1 MIGACRRFGLLSVTS
16 EVAGSSP
23 VVPASVFNH
32 FQAFLLL
39 FRTPCVSSCVTKNP
53 GAELHGLPPQHRRE
67 VLVPLEFAA
76 SVTSEFAD
84 DGFGHAL
91 QK

>member
-1 MIGACRRFGLLSVTS
+1 MVKTLET
-16 EVAGSSP
+16 GSSP
-23 VVPASVFNH
+23 VVPAIDFNH
-32 FQAFLLL
+32 FQAFSLLV
-39 FRTPCVSSCVTKNP
+39 RTPCVSSCVTENP
-53 GAELHGLPPQHRRE
+53 GDQLHCLPPHHRRE
-67 VLVPLEFAA
+67 VLVPFELAA